1 MISGDRRW
9 HVYRYKGR
17 DMGSNIVRRL
27 LLVVLPVAALLSAP
41 TSASAQADEEMP
53 PPPPAQ
59 QPVYTAPLSQTT
71 QTTYVPQSVAM
82 SGPDE
87 INDFDF
93 SRPVPAGYTI
103 VHRKRLGLLIGGG
116 VTLGVS
122 YMYGALF
129 AAAASDEARYDY
141 NYDGTSDGGG
151 ENKMASLWIPV
162 AGPFLQMAKEDS
174 ATGRVLLFGL
184 GAAQT
189 TGAIML
195 YYGLTTKKKVLV
207 RNDFVGSLNI
217 TPNVGY
223 GTTGMLVSGRF

>member
-1 MISGDRRW
+1 
-9 HVYRYKGR
+9 
-17 DMGSNIVRRL
+17 MGSNTVRRL
-27 LLVVLPVAALLSAP
+27 LLLVLPVAALLSAP
-41 TSASAQADEEMP
+41 TSASAQDYDEEMP
-53 PPPPAQ
+53 PPPPAV
-59 QPVYTAPLSQTT
+59 QPVYPAPLSQTT

-93 SRPVPAGYTI
+93 SRPVPAGYT
-103 VHRKRLGLLIGGG
+103 VVKRPRLGLLIGGS

-122 YMYGALF
+122 YMYGVLF
-129 AAAASDEARYDY
+129 AAAGADESRYDY
-141 NYDGTSDGGG
+141 DGTGGG
-151 ENKMASLWIPV
+151 ENEMASLWIPV
-162 AGPFLQMAKEDS
+162 AGPFLQMAQTDS
-174 ATGRVLLFGL
+174 ATGKVLLFGL

-207 RNDFVGSLNI
+207 RNDFVGSLNV
-217 TPNVGY
+217 TPNVGD

>member
-1 MISGDRRW
+1 
-9 HVYRYKGR
+9 
-17 DMGSNIVRRL
+17 MGSNIVRRL
-27 LLVVLPVAALLSAP
+27 LLLVLPVAALLGAP
-41 TSASAQADEEMP
+41 TSASAQAYDEEMP
-53 PPPPAQ
+53 PPQPAV
-59 QPVYTAPLSQTT
+59 QPVYPAPLSQTT

-87 INDFDF
+87 IEDFDF
-93 SRPVPAGYTI
+93 SRPTPAGYTL
-103 VHRKRLGLLIGGG
+103 VHRARKGLLIGGS

-122 YMYGALF
+122 YMYGVLF
-129 AAAASDEARYDY
+129 AAAGSDESRYDY
-141 NYDGTSDGGG
+141 DGTGGG
-151 ENKMASLWIPV
+151 ENKMAALWIPV
-162 AGPFLQMAKEDS
+162 AGPFLQMAREDS
-174 ATGRVLLFGL
+174 ATGKVLLFGL

-195 YYGLTTKKKVLV
+195 YYGLTTKKRVLV